1 MARSVPLSRSTLRV
15 GGGSAFYVR
24 RHSHFMKYHTPL
36 ITAALF
42 ASLLTGCSKHPPAPA
57 AGQKVVDFGVVE
69 VSSSGTNHFDFD
81 LGSNQVCIVRSFII
95 KQPTGEQM
103 VVSSAEIAMNLHDG
117 KDHMLVSSNPQ
128 TNSLGHQIVVFDNGA
143 VLMRLEPHLKP

>member
-1 MARSVPLSRSTLRV
+1 
-15 GGGSAFYVR
+15 
-24 RHSHFMKYHTPL
+24 MKYHTPL
-36 ITAALF
+36 ITAALL

-57 AGQKVVDFGVVE
+57 AGPKVVDFGEVE

-103 VVSSAEIAMNLHDG
+103 VVSSGEIAMNLHDG
-117 KDHMLVSSNPQ
+117 KDHMLISSDPQ
-128 TNSLGHQIVVFDNGA
+128 TNSLDQTIVVLDNGTFL
-143 VLMRLEPHLKP
+143 VRLKPHLKP